1 MTWQNVH
8 EHIVADAF
16 CPIYATCSWTESTKK
31 VIGFKSNIYI
41 WLQVKYIY
49 IYIYIYNRIWNPK
62 GNIASDKAVVV
73 IHRLIFTYICKKFQ
87 NYHNEIWVEFG
98 KTSMKHSRKVFQQIL
113 IRNLIKQY
121 CNYNHLQISL
131 RKKNWTRTKKLI
143 SVFLYFLTACA
154 KTLVLQET
162 VLACSFEV
170 LLILLY
176 FLRFKVLSHLA
187 IGE

>member
-16 CPIYATCSWTESTKK
+16 CPIYATCSWTESTTK
-31 VIGFKSNIYI
+31 VIGFKSNY
-41 WLQVKYIY
+41 VNF
-49 IYIYIYNRIWNPK
+49 NRIWNPK
-62 GNIASDKAVVV
+62 GNIASDKAVAV

-121 CNYNHLQISL
+121 RNYNHLQISL

-143 SVFLYFLTACA
+143 SVFLYFSSACA
-154 KTLVLQET
+154 KTLFLQET

-170 LLILLY
+170 LLIFLY
-176 FLRFKVLSHLA
+176 FLRSKVLSHLE